1 MPPIK
6 NFRNNLRTAKSI
18 AYYIMIL
25 ALFALGIYFWKKH
38 PKYTKLVL
46 ILYLT
51 MYLIYRL
58 PTPTLKYRPWV
69 VPDKVSEGPPIQLFY
84 PENPFGFVART
95 VKNPNEKIPEVD
107 FKLLY

>member
-6 NFRNNLRTAKSI
+6 NLRNNLRTAKSI

-58 PTPTLKYRPWV
+58 TTPTLKYRPWV

-107 FKLLY
+107 CKLLY

>member
-1 MPPIK
+1 
-6 NFRNNLRTAKSI
+6 
-18 AYYIMIL
+18 
-25 ALFALGIYFWKKH
+25 
-38 PKYTKLVL
+38 
-46 ILYLT
+46 

-58 PTPTLKYRPWV
+58 TTPTLKYRPWV
-69 VPDKVSEGPPIQLFY
+69 IPDKVSEGPPIQLFY

>member
-58 PTPTLKYRPWV
+58 TTPTLKYRPWV

>member
-46 ILYLT
+46 VLYLT

-58 PTPTLKYRPWV
+58 TTPTLKYRPWV
-69 VPDKVSEGPPIQLFY
+69 IPDKVPEGPPIQLFY

>member
-1 MPPIK
+1 MQPIK
-6 NFRNNLRTAKSI
+6 NFRNNVRTAKTI
-18 AYYIMIL
+18 ASYLMIL
-25 ALFALGIYFWKKH
+25 AAFALGIYFWKKH

-58 PTPTLKYRPWV
+58 TTPTLKYRPWV

-95 VKNPNEKIPEVD
+95 VKNPDEKIPEIN
-107 FKLLY
+107 FKLVY

>member
-25 ALFALGIYFWKKH
+25 ALFALGIYFWKNH

-58 PTPTLKYRPWV
+58 TTPTLKYRPWV

>member
-46 ILYLT
+46 VLYLT

-58 PTPTLKYRPWV
+58 TTPTLKYRPWV